1 MIGAKA
7 LEENIMN
14 IEDKEMKKLYDSLTP
29 EQQKYAK
36 DLGAA
41 LTRELEK
48 IDCAAY
54 AAEKDLQKQE
64 AIKRNEWIVETKI
77 GADGCSVEVSAVVKG
92 THGEKSWGWHNEA
105 NKYIVLS
112 TSKTYGQKVPV
123 SKAIIKQAQWEA
135 NEICLAKMK

>member
-1 MIGAKA
+1 
-7 LEENIMN
+7 MN
-14 IEDKEMKKLYDSLTP
+14 IEDKEMRELYNSLTP
-29 EQQKYAK
+29 EQQKAAK
-36 DLGAA
+36 
-41 LTRELEK
+41 ELEK
-48 IDCAAY
+48 ALSLSLTKTDWAAVY
-54 AAEKDLQKQE
+54 EEKMRSENE
-64 AIKRNEWIVETKI
+64 AVERNEWIVDTKI
-77 GADGCSVEVSAVVKG
+77 SSDRCSVEVSAVIKG

>member
-1 MIGAKA
+1 
-7 LEENIMN
+7 MN

-41 LTRELEK
+41 LTREIEQIDPETHWMAEAATLE
-48 IDCAAY
+48 
-54 AAEKDLQKQE
+54 E
-64 AIKRNEWIVETKI
+64 AIKRNEWIVDTKI

-92 THGEKSWGWHNEA
+92 THGEKSWGWHNET

-112 TSKTYGQKVPV
+112 TSKTYGQRVPV

>member
-1 MIGAKA
+1 
-7 LEENIMN
+7 MN
-14 IEDKEMKKLYDSLTP
+14 IEDKEMRELYNSLTP
-29 EQQKYAK
+29 EQQKAAK
-36 DLGAA
+36 
-41 LTRELEK
+41 ELEK
-48 IDCAAY
+48 ALSLSLTKTDWAAVY
-54 AAEKDLQKQE
+54 EEKMRSENE
-64 AIKRNEWIVETKI
+64 AVERNEWIVDTKI
-77 GADGCSVEVSAVVKG
+77 SFDGCSVEVSAVIKG

>member
-1 MIGAKA
+1 
-7 LEENIMN
+7 MN
-14 IEDKEMKKLYDSLTP
+14 IEDKEMQELYNSLTP

-41 LTRELEK
+41 LTREIEQIDPETHWKAEAATLE
-48 IDCAAY
+48 
-54 AAEKDLQKQE
+54 E

>member
-1 MIGAKA
+1 
-7 LEENIMN
+7 MN
-14 IEDKEMKKLYDSLTP
+14 IEDKEMRELYNSLTP
-29 EQQKYAK
+29 EQQKAAK
-36 DLGAA
+36 
-41 LTRELEK
+41 ELEK
-48 IDCAAY
+48 ALSLSLTKTDWAAVY
-54 AAEKDLQKQE
+54 EEKMRSENE
-64 AIKRNEWIVETKI
+64 AVERNEWIVDTKI
-77 GADGCSVEVSAVVKG
+77 SSDGCSVEVSAVIKG

>member
-1 MIGAKA
+1 MS
-7 LEENIMN
+7 
-14 IEDKEMKKLYDSLTP
+14 EDKEMQELYNSLTP
-29 EQQKYAK
+29 EQQKAAK
-36 DLGAA
+36 
-41 LTRELEK
+41 ELEK
-48 IDCAAY
+48 ALSLSLTKTDWAAVY
-54 AAEKDLQKQE
+54 EEKMRSENEAAE
-64 AIKRNEWIVETKI
+64 RNEWIVDTKI

>member
-1 MIGAKA
+1 
-7 LEENIMN
+7 MN
-14 IEDKEMKKLYDSLTP
+14 IEDKEMRELYNSLTP
-29 EQQKYAK
+29 EQQKAAK
-36 DLGAA
+36 
-41 LTRELEK
+41 ELEK
-48 IDCAAY
+48 ALSLSLTKTDWAAVY
-54 AAEKDLQKQE
+54 EEKMRSENE
-64 AIKRNEWIVETKI
+64 AIERNEWIVDTKI

>member
-1 MIGAKA
+1 MS
-7 LEENIMN
+7 
-14 IEDKEMKKLYDSLTP
+14 EDKEMRELYNSLTP
-29 EQQKYAK
+29 EQQKAAK
-36 DLGAA
+36 
-41 LTRELEK
+41 ELEK
-48 IDCAAY
+48 ALSLSLTKTDWAAVY
-54 AAEKDLQKQE
+54 EEKMRSENEAAE
-64 AIKRNEWIVETKI
+64 RNEWIVDTKI
-77 GADGCSVEVSAVVKG
+77 GSDGCSVEVSAVVKG